1 MGCYGIGIG
10 RLIAGLVE
18 ASHDDF
24 GPIWD
29 KNVAPWQ
36 VQICAL
42 NFNKDE
48 VKEKAFEFYNS
59 LKDKYEVLFDNRNLS
74 AGAQFADADLLGIP
88 IRIVLSKRNVENN
101 KVEVVTRHN
110 GESKIMSYDE
120 VYNFIE
126 NFYNDLNLIIEIF

>member
-1 MGCYGIGIG
+1 MVVSMNKKVIYTTKANSLTGSIGNKHG
-10 RLIAGLVE
+10 DVLVG
-18 ASHDDF
+18 D
-24 GPIWD
+24 
-29 KNVAPWQ
+29 
-36 VQICAL
+36 
-42 NFNKDE
+42 
-48 VKEKAFEFYNS
+48 KAFEFYNS